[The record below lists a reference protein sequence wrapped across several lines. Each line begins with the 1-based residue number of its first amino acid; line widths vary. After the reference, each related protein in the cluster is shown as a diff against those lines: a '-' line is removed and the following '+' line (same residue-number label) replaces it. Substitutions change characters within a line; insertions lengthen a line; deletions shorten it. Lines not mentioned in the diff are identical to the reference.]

1 MNDSIKGSLV
11 GVKVIDFS
19 TLLPGPLASL
29 FLAETGAE
37 VIKIE
42 RPEIGDEIRLSQPKW
57 NDQSVSF
64 SMLNRGKKS
73 LSLDLKD
80 PKNLKIL
87 EPVIRETDIII
98 EQFRPGVMKR
108 LGLDYETLKKINKK
122 IIYVSITGYGQKGPK
137 SMVAGHDLN
146 YIGNTGLLSLSMG
159 SSDKTVVPPGLI
171 ADIAG
176 GSYPAV
182 INILLALRKRDINQE
197 GSYIDISMT
206 DNLFPFM
213 FWGLGSGFSKNTWP
227 GNSDST
233 LSGGSPR
240 YNIYETKD
248 GGYLAAAPL
257 EDRFWNKFCEAIE
270 LPKKYINMDDNPKKV
285 IQRIRDIIKLKNKD
299 HWFDVFEKAECCC
312 SIVKSLEEAINDNHF
327 KVREIFSRKILSEEG
342 HEIPA
347 LPVPIDNQ
355 FRKAKIGEK
364 APKLG
369 VHNDLFFK
377 QNNH

>member
-1 MNDSIKGSLV
+1 MNETIKGSLA
-11 GVKVIDFS
+11 GIKVIDFS

-42 RPEIGDEIRLSQPKW
+42 KPGIGDEMREAYPKW

-80 PKNLKIL
+80 PDNLKIL
-87 EPVIRETDIII
+87 EPIIKEADIII

-108 LGLDYETLKKINKK
+108 LGLDYKTIKKFNKK

-159 SSDKTVVPPGLI
+159 SGDNTVVPPALI

-197 GSYIDISMT
+197 GSFIDISMS

-213 FWGLGSGFSKNTWP
+213 FWGLGAGFSKNDWP
-227 GNSDST
+227 GNADSI

-240 YNIYETKD
+240 YNIYKTSD
-248 GGYLAAAPL
+248 NAYLAAAPL
-257 EDRFWNKFCEAIE
+257 EDRFWNKFCEVID
-270 LPKKYINMDDNPKKV
+270 LPKKYINIKDNQLEV
-285 IQRIRDIIKLKNKD
+285 IQQVRNIIILKDKNY
-299 HWFDVFEKAECCC
+299 WFEVFNEADCCC

-327 KVREIFSRKILSEEG
+327 KVREIFSRKISNEKG
-342 HEIPA
+342 KEIPA

-355 FRKAKIGEK
+355 FRKGKLREE

-369 VHNDLFFK
+369 LHNNLFFS
-377 QNNH
+377 

>member
-1 MNDSIKGSLV
+1 
-11 GVKVIDFS
+11 
-19 TLLPGPLASL
+19 
-29 FLAETGAE
+29 
-37 VIKIE
+37 
-42 RPEIGDEIRLSQPKW
+42 
-57 NDQSVSF
+57 
-64 SMLNRGKKS
+64 
-73 LSLDLKD
+73 
-80 PKNLKIL
+80 
-87 EPVIRETDIII
+87 
-98 EQFRPGVMKR
+98 MKR
-108 LGLDYETLKKINKK
+108 LGLDYETIKEINKK

-159 SSDKTVVPPGLI
+159 SGDNTVVPPGLI

-182 INILLALRKRDINQE
+182 INILLALRKRDISQK

-213 FWGLGSGFSKNTWP
+213 FWGLGSGFSKNAWP
-227 GNSDST
+227 SNSDSI

-240 YNIYETKD
+240 YNIYETSD

-257 EDRFWNKFCEAIE
+257 EDRFWNKFCESIN
-270 LPKKYINMDDNPKKV
+270 LPKIYLNMDDNPKKV
-285 IQRIRDIIKLKNKD
+285 IQRIRNIIKLKNKD
-299 HWFDVFEKAECCC
+299 HWFDVFEKADCCC
-312 SIVKSLEEAINDNHF
+312 SIVKTMEEAINDNHF

-342 HEIPA
+342 EEIPA

-355 FRKAKIGEK
+355 FRKGKISEK

-369 VHNDLFFK
+369 VHNDLFF
-377 QNNH
+377 